1 MTNSNNQFEALRN
14 ILTSLAALATI
25 LAIFYGGVW
34 FLVGVQVGSITTQ
47 IQDLKGT
54 ISTQIEASEAKL
66 SAEIQTVKVEILQQ
80 GRGEKGEQP

>member
-1 MTNSNNQFEALRN
+1 MTNSNHQLEAVRN

-34 FLVGVQVGSITTQ
+34 FLVGVQVGSIKTQ

-54 ISTQIEASEAKL
+54 ISTKIEASEAKL
-66 SAEIQTVKVEILQQ
+66 RAEIQIAKVEILQQ
-80 GRGEKGEQP
+80 VREKKGEP